1 MDPAREGSTM
11 IISIQFENSRT
22 DDTKR
27 AGAKAMTEAAV
38 ATLGVKP
45 EWVTVLYENYDKENW
60 AIGGELLLDRHAARE
75 KAAKAGKP

>member
-1 MDPAREGSTM
+1 M

-45 EWVTVLYENYDKENW
+45 EWVTVLYENYDKDNW
-60 AIGGELLLDRHAARE
+60 AIGGELLLDRHAARA
-75 KAAKAGKP
+75 KAAKAETP